1 MSNNKQICFF
11 QTKIN
16 GTSILFQIVGFSPVN
31 SWGEIYA
38 EVNQEKYRFVGY
50 HRNKVLACA
59 ICETQRLLTNIV
71 NKNNS

>member
-1 MSNNKQICFF
+1 M
-11 QTKIN
+11 
-16 GTSILFQIVGFSPVN
+16 FQIVGFSPVN

-50 HRNKVLACA
+50 HRNKVLTCA